1 MSTHLEPLVLVERV
15 GRQAT
20 LTLNRPPL
28 NIVGIETNQA
38 LAAALDELAKSD
50 TQLIVLRGAGGRA
63 FSAGVSIQDHTP
75 DKVDTMLRGFHE
87 VVQKLVAHPAITLA
101 VVEGHCL
108 GGGME
113 LALACDLVL
122 ATENARFAQPE
133 IQLGCFPPVAAAL
146 YPALIG
152 PQRAAELVLTNRAL
166 SSEEAQQWGLVN
178 WRVPTADLPAKLDW
192 VTSEI
197 LGKSGAVVKLTKRAI
212 AAGRNRA
219 FAPALDEA
227 ERIYLEELCKTED
240 IAEGIAAYLGK
251 RQPEWRHR

>member
-1 MSTHLEPLVLVERV
+1 MSAASDPVLVASEGRV
-15 GRQAT
+15 AT

-28 NIVGIETNQA
+28 NILDIATNDA
-38 LAAALDELAKSD
+38 LAAALDRLMIAD

-75 DKVDTMLRGFHE
+75 DKVDGMLRGFHA
-87 VVQKLVAHPAITLA
+87 VVRKLVEHPAITLA

-122 ATENARFAQPE
+122 ATDQARFAQPE

-152 PQRAAELVLTNRAL
+152 PQRTAELLLTDRTL
-166 SSEEAQQWGLVN
+166 SSQEAADWGLVN
-178 WRVPTADLPAKLDW
+178 WRVTVPELDAKLQW
-192 VTSEI
+192 VTAQIASR
-197 LGKSGAVVKLTKRAI
+197 SGAVAKLTKRAI
-212 AAGRNRA
+212 AAGRGPA
-219 FAPALDEA
+219 FLRALDEA
-227 ERIYLEELCKTED
+227 ERLYLDELCRTED
-240 IAEGIAAYLGK
+240 IAEGIAAYLAK
-251 RQPEWRHR
+251 RPPQWRHR